1 MNRLVRAGSWFGVIL
16 AVAGVAATASAQDA
30 GMLGTADAG
39 VSPDA
44 GVDADIVG
52 YQVAEPEPEPDPEP
66 IPAEPTPM
74 PSAPFSASS
83 TATPAADAAIPIR
96 FELHG
101 YYRARLVWAR
111 NVPVADGAPGG
122 MPEGGAAGAFGAY
135 AFMRLRLDPAITYGT
150 DPLNPIAAARFQI
163 DALDNV
169 MFGDNARLQSTP
181 LFGETPSMT
190 DIDGFDVQPFR
201 LRRAWL
207 EFLLPIGQLRVGR
220 QGSQGA
226 LGILFNDGNGFRND
240 WGDAQYGTTF
250 DRVLFATRPLT
261 IFNALTKG
269 DARPTPLILAI
280 GHDWLVENPL
290 GLERYAPYNPDT
302 GDTTANPPPGTL
314 LRSSLPFQNALNGR
328 NNVTQSILVLAW
340 NDPKINPLRTTDELS
355 FGAFGVYRAQNVTSS
370 NVYIGDLFWKTRLSP
385 FGNRGLQL
393 IFNGEFETI
402 QGTSNGLAAI
412 GGNFVDDGTSPGDG
426 PDCGGASPCTGRTA
440 EAVNA
445 NIWGAVVQAGVAM
458 DKKWQAMLEFGYSSG
473 DDTVFGGADRTYKQ
487 RPLNPDYHVG
497 LLMYQ
502 VALSVLTADAYGAGA
517 RALWSRGGVWNSMY
531 WFPQFRYQIVSGVEA
546 VGAFLLAWAD
556 TLNEAF
562 PTANGLRGG
571 PRPGNPNPA
580 QCSPFDPDCFLG
592 WEADLA
598 LKVSWGEN
606 DILRWST
613 EFGLMNAAGALAPE
627 LQNDLLWTLQTRIA
641 MVF

>member
-1 MNRLVRAGSWFGVIL
+1 MNRLVRAGSWFGVVL
-16 AVAGVAATASAQDA
+16 TVAGLSGTASAQDA
-30 GMLGTADAG
+30 GTLGTADAG
-39 VSPDA
+39 VAPDA
-44 GVDADIVG
+44 GVDADIVDT
-52 YQVAEPEPEPDPEP
+52 QVAEPEPEPEPEP
-66 IPAEPTPM
+66 LAAEPTPGPTPM
-74 PSAPFSASS
+74 QSASS
-83 TATPAADAAIPIR
+83 SATPAADASIPIR

-101 YYRARLVWAR
+101 YYRARLFWA
-111 NVPVADGAPGG
+111 NGVPIADGETTPAPS
-122 MPEGGAAGAFGAY
+122 ELGAF

-207 EFLLPIGQLRVGR
+207 EFLLPIGQLRIGR

-226 LGILFNDGNGFRND
+226 LGILFNDGNGFKND

-280 GHDWLVENPL
+280 GYDWLVEDPL
-290 GLERYAPYNPDT
+290 GLAAFAPYSPSL
-302 GDTTANPPPGTL
+302 GTTETPPPGSL
-314 LRSSLPFQNALNGR
+314 ARSTVPFQNVINGR
-328 NNVTQSILVLAW
+328 DDVQQSILVLAW

-355 FGAFGVYRAQNVTSS
+355 FGAFGVYRTQDVTDS
-370 NVYIGDLFWKTRLSP
+370 NIYIGDLFWKTRLSV
-385 FGNRGLQL
+385 FGNRAPQL
-393 IFNGEFETI
+393 VLNGEIETI
-402 QGTSNGLAAI
+402 QGSSYGLAI
-412 GGNFVDDGTSPGDG
+412 GEAFVPG
-426 PDCGGASPCTGRTA
+426 PDGNSTGRTA
-440 EAVNA
+440 ERTDA
-445 NIWGAVVQAGVAM
+445 NVWGAVVQAGVAM
-458 DKKWQAMLEFGYSSG
+458 DKKWQAMIEWGYSSG
-473 DDTVFGGADRTYKQ
+473 DNTLFNDPKRTFTQ
-487 RPLNPDYHVG
+487 RPLHPDYHVG

-502 VALSVLTADAYGAGA
+502 VALAVQTADTMPA
-517 RALWSRGGVWNSMY
+517 RSLWSRGGVWNSMY
-531 WFPQFRYQIVSGVEA
+531 LFPQVRYQIVSGVEA

-562 PTANGLRGG
+562 NTAGNARAAA
-571 PRPGNPNPA
+571 RPGDPNA
-580 QCSPFDPDCFLG
+580 TQCSAFDPDCFLG
-592 WEADLA
+592 WEIDLA

-627 LQNDLLWTLQTRIA
+627 LADDLLWTLQTRIA

>member
-30 GMLGTADAG
+30 GALGTADAG

-52 YQVAEPEPEPDPEP
+52 YQLAEPEPEPEPEP
-66 IPAEPTPM
+66 IPAEPGPTPM
-74 PSAPFSASS
+74 QSASS
-83 TATPAADAAIPIR
+83 SASSSTTPAADAAIPIR

-101 YYRARLVWAR
+101 YYRTRLVWAR
-111 NVPVADGAPGG
+111 NVPVAVDGEPT
-122 MPEGGAAGAFGAY
+122 PVGGAAGAFGAY
-135 AFMRLRLDPAITYGT
+135 VFMRLRLDPAITYGT
-150 DPLNPIAAARFQI
+150 DPLNPIAALRFQI

-181 LFGETPSMT
+181 LFGETPTMT

-220 QGSQGA
+220 QASQGA

-269 DARPTPLILAI
+269 DSRPTPLILAL
-280 GHDWLVENPL
+280 GHDWLVEDPV

-302 GDTTANPPPGTL
+302 TGTTASPPPGTL
-314 LRSSLPFQNALNGR
+314 LRNSLPFQNVLNGR

-340 NDPKINPLRTTDELS
+340 NDPKINPLRTTDELQI
-355 FGAFGVYRAQNVTSS
+355 GAFGVYRAQNVTNS

-385 FGNRGLQL
+385 FGNRGVQL
-393 IFNGEFETI
+393 IFNGEIETI
-402 QGTSNGLAAI
+402 QGTSSALGGI
-412 GGNFVDDGTSPGDG
+412 GGDFVTAAGVGCDGT
-426 PDCGGASPCTGRTA
+426 SPCTGRTA
-440 EAVNA
+440 EPMKA
-445 NIWGAVVQAGVAM
+445 NVWGAVVQGGIAM
-458 DKKWQAMLEFGYSSG
+458 DKKWQAMLEWGYSSG
-473 DDTVFGGADRTYKQ
+473 DDSVFGGADRTFRQ
-487 RPLNPDYHVG
+487 RPLHPDYHVG

-531 WFPQFRYQIVSGVEA
+531 WFPQVRYQIVSGVEV

-556 TLNEAF
+556 ALNEAF

-592 WEADLA
+592 WEADVA

-613 EFGLMNAAGALAPE
+613 EFGVMNAAGALAPE